1 MGREGSI
8 IKRIS
13 DIILSLFILT
23 VTSPILLLAMAAI
36 RIETPGAAIFI
47 QLRAG
52 KNGKPFKMFKLRGM
66 VENAL
71 EIGPNLTQ
79 VNDPRLTKTGRFFR
93 RISIDELPQFF
104 NVLNG
109 TMSIVGPRPE
119 ILDITNT
126 YTEEQKKVFQFKPGI
141 TGFSQINGRQMLTP
155 EERTQMEVAYYLRAT
170 FFSDLLILLKTPFVI
185 LTNEGNI

>member
-1 MGREGSI
+1 MIAVR
-8 IKRIS
+8 
-13 DIILSLFILT
+13 L
-23 VTSPILLLAMAAI
+23 
-36 RIETPGAAIFI
+36 ETPGPAIFV
-47 QLRAG
+47 QQRTG

-79 VNDPRLTKTGRFFR
+79 VNDPRLTKTGKLFR
-93 RISIDELPQFF
+93 RLSIDELPQFI

-119 ILDITNT
+119 IVEITEM
-126 YTEEQKKVFQFKPGI
+126 YTKEQKEVFRFKPGL
-141 TGFSQINGRQMLTP
+141 TGISQINGRQLLTP
-155 EERTQMEVAYYLRAT
+155 EKRTMMEVDYYERST
-170 FFSDLLILLKTPFVI
+170 FFSDLFIILKTPLVI

>member
-1 MGREGSI
+1 MGSEGSF
-8 IKRIS
+8 IKRFS
-13 DIILSLFILT
+13 DIVISFCVLLL
-23 VTSPILLLAMAAI
+23 TSPILILAMVAI
-36 RIETPGAAIFI
+36 RIETPGSPIFV

-52 KNGKPFKMFKLRGM
+52 KDGKPFKMFKLRGM
-66 VENAL
+66 VRNAL

-93 RISIDELPQFF
+93 RLSLDELPQFF

-119 ILDITNT
+119 ILDITET
-126 YTEEQKKVFQFKPGI
+126 YSEEQKKVFRFKPGI
-141 TGFSQINGRQMLTP
+141 TGFSQINGRQLLTP
-155 EERTQMEVAYYLRAT
+155 EQRTQMEISYYDRAT
-170 FFSDLLILLKTPFVI
+170 FYTDFLIILKTPFVI

>member
-8 IKRIS
+8 IKRFS
-13 DIILSLFILT
+13 DIVISLCVLLIS
-23 VTSPILLLAMAAI
+23 SPILLLAMIAV
-36 RIETPGAAIFI
+36 RFETPGPAIFM
-47 QLRAG
+47 QQRTG
-52 KNGKPFKMFKLRGM
+52 KNGKPFKMYKLRGM

-79 VNDPRLTKTGRFFR
+79 VNDPRLTKTGKLFR
-93 RISIDELPQFF
+93 RLSIDELPQFI

-119 ILDITNT
+119 IVEITET
-126 YTEEQKKVFQFKPGI
+126 YTEEQKKVFRFKPGL
-141 TGFSQINGRQMLTP
+141 TGISQINGRQLLTP
-155 EERTQMEVAYYLRAT
+155 EKRTMMEVIYYERAT
-170 FFSDLLILLKTPFVI
+170 FFSDLFIILKTPVVI